1 MSRSGALRVAA
12 VGTGYFSRFHLEAW
26 RDLPGVELVG
36 LCDRDAGRLR
46 EQAARYGDPPT
57 FGDAA
62 RMARELAPD
71 IVDVITPPATHHAV
85 IEQVL
90 GHCRL
95 VVCQKALAPTC
106 DEAERIVVMCES
118 AAKPLVVHEN
128 FRFSPWY
135 REAARLLRDGA
146 LGTPHTVSFRLR
158 PGDGQG
164 PAAYLDRQPYFQQM
178 KQFLVFETAIHFID
192 TFRFMMGEI
201 TAVTARLRRINP
213 AIRGED
219 AGYLIFEF
227 DGGATGL
234 FDGNRLND
242 HVATDTR
249 RTMGEMWLEG
259 SAGVLRL
266 DGEGRLWFKRHRGDE
281 TEHHY
286 DKGPGTFAGG
296 AVRALQAHVAAFAR
310 GEAPAEN
317 LGREYLTNVRVQ
329 NAIYRSND
337 EGRTVFLSDSARSF

>member
-1 MSRSGALRVAA
+1 MSGSKLLRVAA
-12 VGTGYFSRFHLEAW
+12 VGAGYFSRLHLEAW

-36 LCDRDAGRLR
+36 LCDRDPVRLA
-46 EQAARYGDPPT
+46 EQAARHGIASV

-62 RMARELAPD
+62 SMARELAPD
-71 IVDVITPPATHHAV
+71 IVDVTTPPATHHAL

-90 GHCRL
+90 GHCGL
-95 VVCQKALAPTC
+95 VVCQKALAPSYA
-106 DEAERIVVMCES
+106 EAEAIVATCEA
-118 AAKPLVVHEN
+118 AAKPLVGHEN

-135 REAARLLRDGA
+135 REAARMLREGA

-192 TFRFMMGEI
+192 TFRFMMGEVE
-201 TAVTARLRRINP
+201 AVTARMSRMNP
-213 AIRGED
+213 VISGED

-227 DGGATGL
+227 ASGATGL
-234 FDGNRLND
+234 FDGKRLND
-242 HVATDTR
+242 HIATDPR

-266 DGEGRLWFKRHRGDE
+266 YGEGRLWFKPRRVE
-281 TEHHY
+281 ESEHAY

-296 AVRALQAHVAAFAR
+296 AVYALQAHVCAFAR
-310 GEAPAEN
+310 GEAPALAGDN
-317 LGREYLTNVRVQ
+317 YPGRLTTTIL
-329 NAIYRSND
+329 A
-337 EGRTVFLSDSARSF
+337 G